1 MKIEALNCPNC
12 GAGVQSDRTQCQ
24 FCKTRLKTIGC
35 PTCFGLMFSGT
46 KFCGHCGA
54 IAGPVTT
61 KETVCGNC
69 PRCRRRM
76 ERTLLGGTSFVACV
90 SCDGLWIDAATFENI
105 CADRERQSAVL
116 GFLAERTEPSGSTK
130 VSYVPCPT
138 CGQLMNRSNFAR
150 ASGVIVDIC
159 KQHGVWFDADELP
172 TIIEF
177 IRKGGMELA
186 RQREK
191 NELNDE
197 REQLRS
203 EKRRLATQA
212 GEFAGEN
219 RWSDE
224 VGSDIRGFVRTLF
237 G

>member
-1 MKIEALNCPNC
+1 
-12 GAGVQSDRTQCQ
+12 
-24 FCKTRLKTIGC
+24 
-35 PTCFGLMFSGT
+35 MFAGT

-54 IAGPVTT
+54 IAAPLIT
-61 KETVCGNC
+61 KEMVRGDC
-69 PRCRRRM
+69 PRCRRPM
-76 ERTLLGGTSFVACV
+76 ETSLLGEASFAACA

-116 GFLAERTEPSGSTK
+116 GFLARRNAPLGSTK
-130 VSYVPCPT
+130 VSYVPYPA
-138 CGQLMNRSNFAR
+138 CGQLMNRNNFAR

-159 KQHGVWFDADELP
+159 KRNGVWFDAGDLQAV
-172 TIIEF
+172 IEF

-191 NELNDE
+191 NELNNE
-197 REQLRS
+197 RERLRC
-203 EKRRLATQA
+203 EKRRFATQA
-212 GEFAGEN
+212 GQFAGDN

-224 VGSDIRGFVRTLF
+224 GGSDSRSFVRTLF